1 MTTFVLIPGAG
12 GQAWYWHRVVP
23 RLRFRG
29 HDAVA
34 VDLPSGDED
43 ARLEDYVR
51 TVVRAV
57 PPGSQRDAG
66 GHGLAVVGQSL
77 GGLVAPIV
85 AQRCAADLL
94 VLVAPM
100 VPRPGESGGEWWQAT
115 GQGEAMQRFAVAQGR
130 DPEAVDDETLYF
142 HDVPAGV
149 RAEAVRR
156 PVEQTE
162 GPLKDPWPLERWPDV
177 PTRVVA
183 GSEDRLF
190 PPDFT
195 ATLARERVGVE
206 PDVIDAGH
214 LAALAA
220 PDALVDVLDRY
231 AGEVIGG

>member
-1 MTTFVLIPGAG
+1 
-12 GQAWYWHRVVP
+12 
-23 RLRFRG
+23 
-29 HDAVA
+29 
-34 VDLPSGDED
+34 
-43 ARLEDYVR
+43 
-51 TVVRAV
+51 
-57 PPGSQRDAG
+57 
-66 GHGLAVVGQSL
+66 
-77 GGLVAPIV
+77 
-85 AQRCAADLL
+85 
-94 VLVAPM
+94 
-100 VPRPGESGGEWWQAT
+100 
-115 GQGEAMQRFAVAQGR
+115 
-130 DPEAVDDETLYF
+130 
-142 HDVPAGV
+142 V
-149 RAEAVRR
+149 RAEAIRR